1 MSAISLH
8 EARRRTAYTAED
20 ELGQR
25 PFAPL
30 LDEEVAPTINAKPFI
45 WRDPRTIPPRQ
56 FLYGRHYARKYV
68 SGTVAQS
75 GIGKSSLGMVED
87 LAMVTGRPLLGVR
100 PVRPLKVWYWNGEDP
115 EEEIERRFAAI
126 MLHYEIEPR
135 EVEGRLFFGSGRDA
149 PIVLATMG
157 SNGAV
162 IAEPVAEAVEQEIL
176 AKGIDCLVLDTFVST
191 HGVSE
196 NDNGAIDRVAKRW
209 AKIAGRTNAAV
220 ELIHHV
226 RKGQSGSGAELTV
239 EDSRGAV
246 ALIGATRAMRVLNP
260 MTVDEAAKG
269 NVPPER
275 RRLHFRIDSATG
287 KANMAPPME
296 KAAWYQLVSVALGNG
311 TDDDP
316 EDHVGVV
323 TEWNLPGVFD
333 DVSTADLRAVQ
344 QAVNAKKWR
353 ADAQSK
359 DWAGHAV
366 AGVLELDLSEPAA
379 KQKIKQILAAWT
391 KNGMFREVQGTDAKR
406 NPRTFLEVSE
416 WA

>member
-1 MSAISLH
+1 M
-8 EARRRTAYTAED
+8 
-20 ELGQR
+20 
-25 PFAPL
+25 
-30 LDEEVAPTINAKPFI
+30 
-45 WRDPRTIPPRQ
+45 
-56 FLYGRHYARKYV
+56 
-68 SGTVAQS
+68 SGTVAPS

-115 EEEIERRFAAI
+115 EDEIERRFAAI
-126 MLHYEIEPR
+126 MLHYGIEPR
-135 EVEGRLFFGSGRDA
+135 EVEGRLFFGSGREA

-162 IAEPVAEAVEQEIL
+162 IAEPVVEQEIQ
-176 AKGIDCLVLDTFVST
+176 AKGIDALVLDPFVST

-209 AKIAGRTNAAV
+209 AKIADRTNAAV

-269 NVPPER
+269 NVSPER

-311 TDDDP
+311 TDEDP

-323 TEWNLPGVFD
+323 TEWTLPGVFD
-333 DVSTADLRAVQ
+333 DVSTADLKAVQ
-344 QAVNAKKWR
+344 LAISAKRWR
-353 ADAQSK
+353 ADPQSK
-359 DWAGHAV
+359 AWAGHAV
-366 AGVLELDLSEPAA
+366 AEVRELDLSEPAA
-379 KQKIKQILAAWT
+379 KQKIKQLLSVWI
-391 KNGMFREVQGTDAKR
+391 KNGMFREVQGMDAKS
-406 NPRTFLEVSE
+406 NPRPFLEVSE